1 VGTGS
6 LPVTGQGLFAAEHRA
21 LRELYALARQFG
33 GHWARLD
40 AKLDPA
46 PDVLARGVDASK
58 QLLEELASRTAAYG
72 LHGVP
77 AATGA
82 GVWTSRLRGAGD
94 LLLERNQALR
104 GATLDIQHVITLLA
118 YLAALAARR
127 DDLALAE
134 WLSDWETRLRAIAG
148 EAQAAAVAEAEDPE
162 RAIRPY
168 DGSKLGRAGHKLQ
181 VSLGTLGEA
190 YDRRAARRR
199 G

>member
-40 AKLDPA
+40 EKLDPA

-58 QLLEELASRTAAYG
+58 QLLEELAARTAAYG

-104 GATLDIQHVITLLA
+104 TAVLDIQHVTTLLA
-118 YLAALAARR
+118 YLAQLADGRSDTALAG
-127 DDLALAE
+127 
-134 WLSDWETRLRAIAG
+134 WLRGWESRLGRLEDEVRAAAIAEG
-148 EAQAAAVAEAEDPE
+148 GDPE
-162 RAIRPY
+162 RAIRSA
-168 DGSKLGRAGHKLQ
+168 DGSPVGRAGHAIALKF
-181 VSLGTLGEA
+181 GALGEA
-190 YDRRAARRR
+190 VDSRAARKR
-199 G
+199 